1 MLAATFSLMF
11 LFAAVLAFARQG
23 SSLPAL
29 ANLNEGP
36 DVCKVESLPAEV
48 QRRLKEEFGSW
59 RVQEPTD
66 LSPRA
71 HERWESEKP
80 LACPG
85 IAMGR
90 FENAKTLSYAV
101 LLIPK
106 DHADTGYKF
115 LVFSP
120 NAGQPSYEL
129 GAVDSG
135 GGGAAN
141 FFIYRIQ
148 IGKFFDERSKK
159 KFRVHTSEGILLVDS
174 AEKEYGAEVYF
185 WSVGSYQHQPV
196 DY

>member
-1 MLAATFSLMF
+1 MF
-11 LFAAVLAFARQG
+11 LFAAVLAFAQQG
-23 SSLPAL
+23 SILPAP
-29 ANLNEGP
+29 AKLNEGP
-36 DVCKVESLPAEV
+36 ALCKVESLPTEV
-48 QRRLKEEFGSW
+48 QRRLKEEFDSL
-59 RVQEPTD
+59 RIQEPTD

-71 HERWESEKP
+71 RERWESEKP

-101 LLIPK
+101 LLVPK

-129 GAVDSG
+129 TAVDSG
-135 GGGAAN
+135 GRGAAN
-141 FFIYRIQ
+141 FFIYRVQ
-148 IGKFFDERSKK
+148 IGKFFDEQSKK
-159 KFRVHTSEGILLVDS
+159 KFRIHTSEGILLVDS
-174 AEKEYGAEVYF
+174 AEKEYGAEVHF
-185 WSVGSYQHQPV
+185 WSAGSYQHQPV